1 MVVDAQAVLIA
12 SGIGSVLLRGRLG
25 KSRRVPPTSLEA
37 TLQLVVVRMASVVQ
51 SLTLMVQVVVVVVM
65 ARGHVKAV
73 PERGGCSSG
82 GYAEGAQ
89 GVRALDGR
97 W

>member
-12 SGIGSVLLRGRLG
+12 SGRIGSVLLRGGLG
-25 KSRRVPPTSLEA
+25 KSARVATTSLEA
-37 TLQLVVVRMASVVQ
+37 TLQLVVRMASVVQ
-51 SLTLMVQVVVVVVM
+51 SLALMVQVVVVVVM
-65 ARGHVKAV
+65 PRGHVEAV
-73 PERGGCSSG
+73 PECGGGSRG

>member
-65 ARGHVKAV
+65 ARGHVEAV